1 MMVVERLSSQAK
13 RLKDWLALL
22 GKGERDTEGQREKG
36 EFDYK
41 DSQLLGK
48 EGKESSLLSSL

>member
-1 MMVVERLSSQAK
+1 MVVVERLSSQAK

>member
-1 MMVVERLSSQAK
+1 MVVVERLSSQAK

-48 EGKESSLLSSL
+48 ESSLLSSL

>member
-13 RLKDWLALL
+13 RLKGWLALL